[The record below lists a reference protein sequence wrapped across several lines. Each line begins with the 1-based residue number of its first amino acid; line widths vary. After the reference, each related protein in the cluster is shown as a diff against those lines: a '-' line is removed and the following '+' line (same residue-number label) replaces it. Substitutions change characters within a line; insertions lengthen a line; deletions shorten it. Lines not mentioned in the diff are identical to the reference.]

1 MIEDINP
8 EQLDKL
14 TSENSIVLVHFYS
27 AGAFACTLL
36 DITLEEIKDEYKDR
50 WLHLDIAGPAYVNKA
65 WGYNP
70 AGASGA
76 GVRACLYYLQKL
88 ARNHQKGQN

>member
-8 EQLDKL
+8 EKLDKL

-36 DITLEEIKDEYKDR
+36 DITL
-50 WLHLDIAGPAYVNKA
+50 
-65 WGYNP
+65 
-70 AGASGA
+70 
-76 GVRACLYYLQKL
+76 
-88 ARNHQKGQN
+88 